1 MNHLQKMVLLS
12 DTQALGEMGF
22 QWTKLWKRR
31 TISQQWFKEGL
42 LVFHAENRLFAKGT
56 LSNMRK
62 QNIKNFLHEWSC
74 LSNDDE
80 YAAHQESSQSIINLF
95 CFGIKKT

>member
-1 MNHLQKMVLLS
+1 M
-12 DTQALGEMGF
+12 DQALEKAYNKPAMVQGGIIG
-22 QWTKLWKRR
+22 
-31 TISQQWFKEGL
+31 IS
-42 LVFHAENRLFAKGT
+42 R
-56 LSNMRK
+56 RK
-62 QNIKNFLHEWSC
+62 QAVCEGNIIKHEKTKYKNFLHEWSC